1 MSFLSV
7 AVICPIDEVHP
18 VFTTSALPSLFGITF
33 SPLKQPA
40 IFKYMNIRNVTACG
54 VTQHQDAGHT
64 SCPDVFVP
72 CIPLEENSDSD
83 RRTSNSV
90 LQ

>member
-1 MSFLSV
+1 
-7 AVICPIDEVHP
+7 
-18 VFTTSALPSLFGITF
+18 VFDSIYLLNVTTSALPSLFGVTMP
-33 SPLKQPA
+33 PLKQPV
-40 IFKYMNIRNVTACG
+40 IFQNMNMRNVTASG

-72 CIPLEENSDSD
+72 CTPLEENSDSD
-83 RRTSNSV
+83 RRTSDPV

>member
-1 MSFLSV
+1 MKYSQCLQL
-7 AVICPIDEVHP
+7 
-18 VFTTSALPSLFGITF
+18 LPYLFGITLP
-33 SPLKQPA
+33 PLKQPA
-40 IFKYMNIRNVTACG
+40 VFKYMNMRNVTACG

-83 RRTSNSV
+83 KRTSDSV